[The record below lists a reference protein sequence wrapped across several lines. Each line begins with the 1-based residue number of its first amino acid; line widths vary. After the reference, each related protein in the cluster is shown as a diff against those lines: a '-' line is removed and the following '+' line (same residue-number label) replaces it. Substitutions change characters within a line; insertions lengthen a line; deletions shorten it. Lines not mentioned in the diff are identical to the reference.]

1 MPRRSPHR
9 TTRKSEPTP
18 LDDKQKALAAQEEN
32 LRREMQKLK
41 ALIDDAPRRAEEAQR
56 RRREELMQRSAYS
69 VRGVESRPMSLVD
82 KRFDAV
88 VAAAPRR
95 RKSLKAERRQE
106 RFKFV
111 VLFALLLAVL
121 FILYSALPS

>member
-1 MPRRSPHR
+1 MPSRSPRR
-9 TTRKSEPTP
+9 TTRKAGTSP
-18 LDDKQKALAAQEEN
+18 LDDKQKALAAQEETV
-32 LRREMQKLK
+32 RSQMRKLE
-41 ALIDDAPRRAEEAQR
+41 ALIEEAPRRAEEAQR

-69 VRGVESRPMSLVD
+69 ARGVESRPMSLVD

-106 RFKFV
+106 RLKFIM
-111 VLFALLLAVL
+111 LFLLLITVL